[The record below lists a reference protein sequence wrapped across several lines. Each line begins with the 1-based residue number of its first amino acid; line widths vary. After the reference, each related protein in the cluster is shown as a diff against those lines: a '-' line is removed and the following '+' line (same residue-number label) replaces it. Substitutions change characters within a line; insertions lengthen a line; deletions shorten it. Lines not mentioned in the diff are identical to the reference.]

1 MGVLK
6 LKISNPELEQRII
19 SLFDKS
25 NQEYDLGNY
34 EDSIKY
40 LEEAWDALPEP
51 KGIYS
56 DSYHFA
62 FYLSETYLQINN
74 FNKANKWAEEIFT
87 CGLDRIDSGER
98 EFLSG
103 KVAYEMGD
111 ISAARQYFKI
121 ANEKSEG
128 RCFIDEDKKYIE
140 FFKQK

>member
-1 MGVLK
+1 M
-6 LKISNPELEQRII
+6 KISNLELEQSI
-19 SLFDKS
+19 SLLSDKS
-25 NQEYDLGNY
+25 NQEFDLGNY

-40 LEEAWDALPEP
+40 LEEAWDALPDP
-51 KGIYS
+51 KGIYD

-62 FYLSETYLQINN
+62 FYLSETNLLINN
-74 FNKANKWAEEIFT
+74 FIEAKKWAEVIYS
-87 CGLDRIDSGER
+87 CNLDRIDSGER

-111 ISAARQYFKI
+111 ISAAIRYFDL

-128 RCFIDEDKKYIE
+128 RCFIDEDKKYVE